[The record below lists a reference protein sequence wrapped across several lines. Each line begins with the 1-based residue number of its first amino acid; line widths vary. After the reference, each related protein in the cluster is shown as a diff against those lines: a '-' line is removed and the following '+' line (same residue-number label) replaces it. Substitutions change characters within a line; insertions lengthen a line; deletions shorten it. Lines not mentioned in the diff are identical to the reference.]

1 MKIKRPIERKVFF
14 IFGGF
19 TLLVGLTFSLVSIIV
34 AFSIEDSILEK
45 ILTHEAEVIAL
56 EYGVGKDSPSARL
69 DYMTFYLDLAKAPI
83 VIVEARAR
91 NPRVTEVFSDSNH
104 HYHVVDVMLNQQQV
118 GWLVADVTEFLTVSS
133 QSSHLLPVAIFL
145 LTLAIIF
152 SLWLAYRIALR
163 TTRPI
168 SNLANALEKQSEDN
182 SELDISEFKTGDEIE
197 YLATTIEAA
206 LKDLKASLQR
216 ESDFNRDVSH
226 ELRTPLTIIK
236 NTLALAESRQVTKD
250 DRIKLYNSAEQISKI
265 VKTLLALA
273 RAETLV
279 FKSISLRSVV
289 EDSVLSFEQKLSEKQ
304 FEIHLDIPEDTHV
317 DGSTELIFLLCNN
330 LIENA
335 INYSVN
341 KHLLITLKNKE
352 LIFSNQHDIL
362 LIRDRQVS
370 LLEPNVKQPGSE
382 GIGQGLYLV
391 SRIAKSMSWPLE
403 IELHEDIYQVRLSV
417 K

>member
-1 MKIKRPIERKVFF
+1 MKIKRSIERKVFF

-19 TLLVGLTFSLVSIIV
+19 TLLVGLTFSLVSLIT

-45 ILTHEAEVIAL
+45 VLAHEAKVIAL
-56 EYGVGKDSPSARL
+56 EYKTKNSKPSARL
-69 DYMTFYLDLAKAPI
+69 DYMTFYSELANAPTDIVKAKI
-83 VIVEARAR
+83 K
-91 NPRVTEVFSDSNH
+91 NPQITEVFSDSNH
-104 HYHVVDVMLNQQQV
+104 HYHVVDVMLNQKQV

-133 QSSHLLPVAIFL
+133 QSSYLLPVAIFL
-145 LTLAIIF
+145 LTLAIAF

-168 SNLANALEKQSEDN
+168 SNLANALEKQIEGD

-197 YLATTIEAA
+197 YLARTTESA
-206 LKDLKASLQR
+206 LKELKASLQR

-236 NTLALAESRQVTKD
+236 NTLALAEQRQLNHEEQS
-250 DRIKLYNSAEQISKI
+250 KLNYNVEQISHI

-273 RAETLV
+273 RAETFV
-279 FKSISLRSVV
+279 FDKVNLRSIV
-289 EDSVLSFEQKLSEKQ
+289 EDSVLSFEQKQHETGV
-304 FEIHLDIPEDTHV
+304 EIHLDISEQVNVT
-317 DGSTELIFLLCNN
+317 GNNELILLLCNN

-335 INYSVN
+335 IKYSAN
-341 KHLLITLKNKE
+341 KHLSITLNHNQ
-352 LIFSNQHDIL
+352 LVFSNQHDPQRLQNQKI
-362 LIRDRQVS
+362 S
-370 LLEPNVKQPGSE
+370 LLEPNVKQQGSE

-391 SRIAKSMSWPLE
+391 SRIVKSLGWSIRIRL
-403 IELHEDIYQVRLSV
+403 LDDTYQVSLGV